1 MSSQARKQADKSAVQ
16 KQIAVEEEQGG
27 KACAQRGVPQ
37 HQSELGT
44 ENGGG
49 ARSAVFPS
57 RPDAVCAQRI
67 EQIFQ

>member
-49 ARSAVFPS
+49 RPERRFPFPARRGLRAA
-57 RPDAVCAQRI
+57 D
-67 EQIFQ
+67 